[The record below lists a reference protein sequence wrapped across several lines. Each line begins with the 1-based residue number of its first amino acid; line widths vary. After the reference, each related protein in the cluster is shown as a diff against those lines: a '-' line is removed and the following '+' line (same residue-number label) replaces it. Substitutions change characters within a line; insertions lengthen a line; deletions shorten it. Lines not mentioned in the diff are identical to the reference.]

1 MTLEPPKGN
10 LDTTKTYKAKIET
23 ERGEIIIH
31 LYSDQTPI
39 TCENFINLAKSG
51 YYDGTTFHRV
61 IPGFMVQGG
70 DPTGTGAGGPGYQF
84 EDEFVSSLK
93 HDSEG
98 ILSMANAGP
107 GTNGSQFF
115 ITHIETP
122 WLDNNHTVF
131 GEIIDEADQSVVNGI
146 SQGDMI
152 EKVEIIG
159 TLPNDDKVNNLVETW
174 NKILD
179 K

>member
-1 MTLEPPKGN
+1 MEAHIKTNKGTIKLTLF
-10 LDTTKTYKAKIET
+10 YKQA
-23 ERGEIIIH
+23 
-31 LYSDQTPI
+31 PI
-39 TCENFINLAKSG
+39 TVSNFINLSKRG
-51 YYDGTTFHRV
+51 YYDNLSFHRV
-61 IPGFMVQGG
+61 IDEFMIQGG
-70 DPTGTGAGGPGYQF
+70 CPLGTGTGGPGYNFQ
-84 EDEFVSSLK
+84 DEFHEELK
-93 HDSEG
+93 HDKPG

-131 GEIIDEADQSVVNGI
+131 GEILSDEDQTIINSI
-146 SQGDMI
+146 TQGDMI
-152 EKVEIIG
+152 EKIEIIG
-159 TLPNDDKVNNLVETW
+159 ELPNDKTIEELIQSW